1 MTIIHEV
8 SQVIICDTPFGECQ
22 VLFLMD
28 YGIHNNTIWICASLE
43 DGKIRHFDS
52 NQISVS
58 CNYTL
63 EMNNNKKNKQTKP
76 KKNK

>member
-8 SQVIICDTPFGECQ
+8 SQIIVCDTPFGECQ
-22 VLFLMD
+22 VLFIMD
-28 YGIHNNTIWICASLE
+28 YGIHNNTIWICASLD

-63 EMNNNKKNKQTKP
+63 NFNQGDKQSKNKP
-76 KKNK
+76 KKN

>member
-8 SQVIICDTPFGECQ
+8 SQVLKVNTPFGEAQ

-28 YGIHNNTIWICASLE
+28 YGIHQNTIWICANSE

-52 NQISVS
+52 NQISLVT
-58 CNYTL
+58 NHTIG
-63 EMNNNKKNKQTKP
+63 MNVKK
-76 KKNK
+76 